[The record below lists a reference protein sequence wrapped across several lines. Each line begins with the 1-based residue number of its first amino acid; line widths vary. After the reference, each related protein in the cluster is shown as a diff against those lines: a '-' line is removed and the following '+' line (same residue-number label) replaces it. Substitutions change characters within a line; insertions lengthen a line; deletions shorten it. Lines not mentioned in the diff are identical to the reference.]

1 MIKLRLAKI
10 NLREKSTGRQFAKL
24 NPREMFKKKKN
35 PCETF
40 FSLRYLKMLARKHET
55 DSVIKHNE
63 YLAEHTIINEIS
75 KLLFKYKHGNN
86 IHEDGK
92 Q

>member
-1 MIKLRLAKI
+1 
-10 NLREKSTGRQFAKL
+10 
-24 NPREMFKKKKN
+24 
-35 PCETF
+35 
-40 FSLRYLKMLARKHET
+40 MLARKHET

-63 YLAEHTIINEIS
+63 YLAEQTIINEIS

>member
-1 MIKLRLAKI
+1 
-10 NLREKSTGRQFAKL
+10 
-24 NPREMFKKKKN
+24 
-35 PCETF
+35 
-40 FSLRYLKMLARKHET
+40 MLARKHET

-92 Q
+92 R

>member
-10 NLREKSTGRQFAKL
+10 NLREKSTGRFAKL
-24 NPREMFKKKKN
+24 NPSEMLKKKKKSTRN
-35 PCETF
+35 F